1 MRARLFGAPAA
12 LVPDDP
18 IYYADHM
25 NVEYVLPVLAGLGF
39 LLGLAIRYWIRR
51 RRAARLA
58 DQLLHDVV
66 KAKDAFR
73 R

>member
-1 MRARLFGAPAA
+1 MS
-12 LVPDDP
+12 
-18 IYYADHM
+18 
-25 NVEYVLPVLAGLGF
+25 VEYVLPVLAGLGF
-39 LLGLAIRYWIRR
+39 VLVLAIRVWLRR

-58 DQLLHDVV
+58 DQLLNDVV

>member
-1 MRARLFGAPAA
+1 
-12 LVPDDP
+12 
-18 IYYADHM
+18 M
-25 NVEYVLPVLAGLGF
+25 NAEYILPVLAGLGF
-39 LLGLAIRYWIRR
+39 MLALAIRYWIRR

-58 DQLLHDVV
+58 DQLLNDVV

>member
-1 MRARLFGAPAA
+1 MAS
-12 LVPDDP
+12 LVQANP
-18 IYYADHM
+18 IDYAVAMKDQ
-25 NVEYVLPVLAGLGF
+25 YILPILAGVGF
-39 LLGLAIRYWIRR
+39 LLVLAIRYWIRR

-58 DQLLHDVV
+58 DKLLADVV

>member
-1 MRARLFGAPAA
+1 MHDINIL
-12 LVPDDP
+12 P
-18 IYYADHM
+18 I
-25 NVEYVLPVLAGLGF
+25 LAGIGIMLA
-39 LLGLAIRYWIRR
+39 LAIRYWFRR

-58 DQLLHDVV
+58 DQLLDDVV

>member
-1 MRARLFGAPAA
+1 MLIGYMKDGNI
-12 LVPDDP
+12 LP
-18 IYYADHM
+18 IFIGIGIM
-25 NVEYVLPVLAGLGF
+25 LA
-39 LLGLAIRYWIRR
+39 LAIRYWFRR

-58 DQLLHDVV
+58 DQLLDDVV

>member
-1 MRARLFGAPAA
+1 MPAG
-12 LVPDDP
+12 P
-18 IYYADHM
+18 IYYAGDM
-25 NVEYVLPVLAGLGF
+25 NDEYILPVLAGLGIM
-39 LLGLAIRYWIRR
+39 LALAIRYWFRR

-58 DQLLHDVV
+58 DQLLDDVV

>member
-1 MRARLFGAPAA
+1 MPGNT
-12 LVPDDP
+12 
-18 IYYADHM
+18 IYYAGAM
-25 NVEYVLPVLAGLGF
+25 SVEYVLPVLAGLGF
-39 LLGLAIRYWIRR
+39 VLVLAIRSWLRR

-58 DQLLHDVV
+58 DQLLNDVV

>member
-1 MRARLFGAPAA
+1 MPGN
-12 LVPDDP
+12 P
-18 IYYADHM
+18 IYYAGAM
-25 NVEYVLPVLAGLGF
+25 SVEYVLPVLAGLGF
-39 LLGLAIRYWIRR
+39 VLVLAFRAWLRR

-58 DQLLHDVV
+58 DQLLNDVV

>member
-1 MRARLFGAPAA
+1 MTDGNILPA
-12 LVPDDP
+12 
-18 IYYADHM
+18 
-25 NVEYVLPVLAGLGF
+25 LAGIGIM
-39 LLGLAIRYWIRR
+39 LALAVRYWFRR

-58 DQLLHDVV
+58 DQLLDDVV